1 MAEVIVYGAVNAVIY
16 AMLAL
21 GFALVFGVA
30 RILNL
35 FHGSF
40 YAIAAYLAWVLTGP
54 GGLSPFAAAVL
65 VVLLGAGFGA
75 LYDLVFVAPL
85 RTQPIAILMM
95 TLATALFTEQALLLI
110 FGSQALS
117 IPPLVEG
124 PVTILGVNVGAQRLL
139 MAVVGLTATLGLW
152 LALNRTRLG
161 VAILAVSQDPL
172 GARLVGIPSERI
184 FRIVFA
190 LSAALAAM
198 AGVLAAPFL
207 SVQPSMHL
215 LPLVKAFA
223 IVIVGGM
230 GSLGGAILAAFL
242 IAFTETAVAFWISAS
257 LSELVALVAVFA
269 VLVLRPQG
277 LFGVRAR
284 T

>member
-1 MAEVIVYGAVNAVIY
+1 MAEVLVYGAVNAVIY

-35 FHGSF
+35 FHGSL
-40 YAIAAYLAWVLTGP
+40 YALGAYLAWVLTGP
-54 GGLSPFAAAVL
+54 AQLPPALAL
-65 VVLLGAGFGA
+65 VICVITVAILGA
-75 LYDLVFVAPL
+75 LYDKVLVAPL
-85 RTQPIAILMM
+85 RDQPIAILMM
-95 TLATALFTEQALLLI
+95 TLATALFTEQALLLT

-139 MAVVGLTATLGLW
+139 TAIVGFAATIGVW
-152 LALNRTRLG
+152 LALNRSRLG
-161 VAILAVSQDPL
+161 AAILAVSQDPL
-172 GARLVGIPSERI
+172 GARLVGIPSERV

-190 LSAALAAM
+190 ISAGLAAL

-242 IAFTETAVAFWISAS
+242 IAYVETAVAFFVSSS

-277 LFGVRAR
+277 LFGVKVRA
-284 T
+284 

>member
-172 GARLVGIPSERI
+172 GARLVGIPSERV

-230 GSLGGAILAAFL
+230 GSLGGALLAAVL
-242 IAFTETAVAFWISAS
+242 IAVTETAVAFWLSAS

>member
-1 MAEVIVYGAVNAVIY
+1 MAEVVVYGTVNAVIY

-40 YAIAAYLAWVLTGP
+40 YALGAYLAWVLTVR
-54 GGLSPFAAAVL
+54 LSLPPVLALAICVL
-65 VVLLGAGFGA
+65 VIGAFGA
-75 LYDLVFVAPL
+75 LFERIFVAPL
-85 RTQPIAILMM
+85 RAQPIAILMM
-95 TLATALFTEQALLLI
+95 TLATGLFAEQALLLV

-117 IPPLVEG
+117 IPSLVSG

-139 MAVVGLTATLGLW
+139 TALLGLVATLALWAGL
-152 LALNRTRLG
+152 NYTRLG
-161 VAILAVSQDPL
+161 SAILAVSQDPL

-184 FRIVFA
+184 FRMVFA
-190 LSAALAAM
+190 LSAGLAAL
-198 AGVLAAPFL
+198 AGVLSAPFL

-242 IAFTETAVAFWISAS
+242 IAFTETAVAFYVSAS
-257 LSELVALVAVFA
+257 LAELVALVAVFA
-269 VLVLRPQG
+269 VLVVRPQG
-277 LFGVRAR
+277 LFGKRAR